1 LFLTVLAVD
10 KYFFVRIF
18 ADYYIVQAFLKLI
31 IPMMVATQ
39 SSEQTPVSTVG
50 TPEVLK
56 INYHNLKKAALV
68 LRALNHK
75 LRQQILTLIETE
87 KKITVTEIYVRM
99 RLEQSVASQHLAIL
113 RRAGIVTTQR
123 DGKFIYYT
131 VNYKRIDEITDVVED
146 LVA

>member
-1 LFLTVLAVD
+1 MT
-10 KYFFVRIF
+10 
-18 ADYYIVQAFLKLI
+18 
-31 IPMMVATQ
+31 VATLTN
-39 SSEQTPVSTVG
+39 EQITVSASDTVD
-50 TPEVLK
+50 TLK

-87 KKITVTEIYVRM
+87 KKITVTEIYVRL

-131 VNYKRIDEITDVVED
+131 VNYKRIDEINVVIED

>member
-1 LFLTVLAVD
+1 MTIATLSNEQITVS
-10 KYFFVRIF
+10 
-18 ADYYIVQAFLKLI
+18 
-31 IPMMVATQ
+31 ATET
-39 SSEQTPVSTVG
+39 SDN
-50 TPEVLK
+50 LK

-75 LRQQILTLIETE
+75 LRQQILNLIETE
-87 KKITVTEIYVRM
+87 KKITVTEIYVKL

-131 VNYKRIDEITDVVED
+131 VNYKRIDEITGVVND
-146 LVA
+146 LVG

>member
-1 LFLTVLAVD
+1 MSVETLTNEQV
-10 KYFFVRIF
+10 
-18 ADYYIVQAFLKLI
+18 IV
-31 IPMMVATQ
+31 
-39 SSEQTPVSTVG
+39 PVIENSDN
-50 TPEVLK
+50 LK

-75 LRQQILTLIETE
+75 LRQQILNLIETE
-87 KKITVTEIYVRM
+87 KKITVTEIYVRL

-131 VNYKRIDEITDVVED
+131 VNYKRIDEINSVVD
-146 LVA
+146 QLVS